1 MGAPALTLTTT
12 VKTAVSPAATV
23 ALEKTTLPVAPTGG
37 DEKVQPTPA
46 VAVAETKVVFAGTA
60 SVTVTVWPSLGPL
73 LTKLTVYVMF
83 EPATTGSGE
92 SVLVTERSAWV
103 LTMEAAI
110 AVLFPAFGSVVEP
123 AAVAE
128 FVTVAPLGAPA
139 LTLTTTVKTAVS
151 PAATVALEKTT
162 LPVAPTGGDE
172 KVQPTPVV
180 TVAETKVVL
189 AGTASVT
196 VTLWESLGPLLAKFI
211 V

>member
-1 MGAPALTLTTT
+1 MFT
-12 VKTAVSPAATV
+12 PAA
-23 ALEKTTLPVAPTGG
+23 
-37 DEKVQPTPA
+37 
-46 VAVAETKVVFAGTA
+46 
-60 SVTVTVWPSLGPL
+60 
-73 LTKLTVYVMF
+73 
-83 EPATTGSGE
+83 TGSGE
-92 SVLVTERSAWV
+92 SLLVTERSAW
-103 LTMEAAI
+103 AATVVVAV
-110 AVLFPAFGSVVEP
+110 AVLFPGFGSVVEL

-128 FVTVAPLGAPA
+128 FVTVEPLGALA
-139 LTLTTTVKTAVS
+139 LTLIVIVNTAVS

-196 VTLWESLGPLLAKFI
+196 VTPWASLGPLLAKFI